1 MRTSIPYQHQ
11 ATPTPIPTPTL
22 AMTSQST
29 SQTTSQW
36 RSVYRPTLF
45 ANKIALVTGG
55 GSGIGRSIATELA
68 SLGAIVVIASR
79 DEDKCA
85 VAAEEMN
92 REIQQLNE
100 DNGNNGNNGRVVVGP
115 STSIRDEDQVNDLI
129 QHIIQT
135 YSALHLLVNNAG
147 GQFVCSA
154 EELSSNGFQAVLQT
168 NLTGTFHVCRSAYE
182 HHMRDHGGAIVN
194 ITLGNRNG
202 MPNMCHS
209 GAARAGIENMSI
221 TLSQEWMESDVRVNC
236 VRPGIVFTDSGFENY
251 GPAGDVFLER
261 ILPAMPA
268 KRFASPEEVSS
279 AVCWLLSEGASYVT
293 GSVVSVDGGSAFH
306 FLPLID
312 IEDSVHLP
320 VYGTLPRK
328 AKL

>member
-1 MRTSIPYQHQ
+1 M
-11 ATPTPIPTPTL
+11 A
-22 AMTSQST
+22 
-29 SQTTSQW
+29 SQTSWQ
-36 RSVYRPTLF
+36 SVFRPGLF
-45 ANKIALVTGG
+45 ADKVALVTGG

-68 SLGAIVVIASR
+68 ACGATVVIASR
-79 DEDKCA
+79 DADKCEAAA
-85 VAAEEMN
+85 VEMN
-92 REIQQLNE
+92 EEIRHHSE
-100 DNGNNGNNGRVVVGP
+100 SYGRVVAGP
-115 STSIRDEDQVNDLI
+115 STSIREEESVNDLI
-129 QHIIQT
+129 EYIIRT
-135 YSALHLLVNNAG
+135 HKALHLLVNNAG

-154 EELSSNGFQAVLQT
+154 EELSSNGFQAVVKT
-168 NLTGTFHVCRSAYE
+168 NLTGTFHVCRAAHE
-182 HHMRDHGGAIVN
+182 HYMRDHGGSIVN

-209 GAARAGIENMSI
+209 GAARAGIENMSV
-221 TLSQEWMESDVRVNC
+221 TLSQEWMESNVRVNC

-312 IEDSVHLP
+312 IEDSAHLP